1 LPAFFCNYLITMNNK
16 TLDISSG
23 KDAAYENFPVG
34 SWLLPAALRPHIA
47 AFYQFARAADDIADS
62 PDLSPDDK
70 IAGLIRYEDTLAGKP
85 TEGSPP
91 PKAWQMA
98 ESLEE
103 TKVSPQH
110 CLDLLTAFKLD
121 ATKLRYN
128 TQQELFDYCQ
138 LSAAPVGRY
147 LIDLHFGFR
156 SGNTGNYGPSD
167 ALCAALQILN
177 HVQDCQDDYQKLNR
191 VYLPL
196 NMMATHCAKVEEL
209 SAAQASPSLRACLDD
224 ILDSVDNLMREAAK
238 LPTNL
243 KSHRLAIESQVIINI
258 AKQLSKKLRR
268 NDPILSQIKLSKPAY
283 TACCITGLF
292 RSLIR

>member
-1 LPAFFCNYLITMNNK
+1 MNNK

-70 IAGLIRYEDTLAGKP
+70 IAGLIRYEDTVTGKP

-98 ESLEE
+98 KSLEE

-156 SGNTGNYGPSD
+156 SVNSGNYGPSD

-196 NMMATHCAKVEEL
+196 NIMATHCAKVEEL